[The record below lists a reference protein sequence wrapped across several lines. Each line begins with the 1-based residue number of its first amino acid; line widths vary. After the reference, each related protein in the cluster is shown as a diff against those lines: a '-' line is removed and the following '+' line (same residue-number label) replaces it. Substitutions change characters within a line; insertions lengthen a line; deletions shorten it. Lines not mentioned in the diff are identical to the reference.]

1 MANPMVSID
10 HAPALVYNGHIRH
23 QRIQRVPLHGPVTGD
38 LIEATALNLE
48 EIDAMPGK

>member
-1 MANPMVSID
+1 MVIFVTSE
-10 HAPALVYNGHIRH
+10 YSGF
-23 QRIQRVPLHGPVTGD
+23 PLHGPVTGD